1 MAQGNPIQV
10 NIDVQ
15 RLADAITNRN
25 DLFMLIPTRYEGDPR
40 RFREWVKQI
49 EKYAFM
55 TELQADKVKLVAYKT
70 SAGPV
75 SDFIERYITNSPN
88 NTWNQLKSELTM
100 RFAEISDSDQA
111 LKMLREI
118 KQKKDENVQCYAERL
133 LSLATEA
140 YSDQQGGVRAADRSL
155 VGYFTDGLYFDYLQF
170 KLLREKP
177 ATLQEAIRICINEQN
192 LRKLF
197 KTKTGRDFSRAR
209 SNDSQEEPMEVDQL
223 RPTRKCQLCFKKG
236 HTARYCRMGRGQA
249 VNAVNAD
256 RDRRKNNDRRCYFC
270 GKTGHIKRFCF
281 EFQKQN
287 ESMGQNLSNQSGAA
301 LNEQVPRM

>member
-15 RLADAITNRN
+15 RLADAITDRN

-40 RFREWVKQI
+40 KFREWVKQI

-55 TELQADKVKLVAYKT
+55 AELQADKVKLVAYKT

-75 SDFIERYITNSPN
+75 SDFIERYITNNPN
-88 NTWNQLKSELTM
+88 NTWNQLKAELTM

-133 LSLATEA
+133 LSLPTEA
-140 YSDQQGGVRAADRSL
+140 YSGRQGGVDRSL
-155 VGYFTDGLYFDYLQF
+155 EGHFTDGLYFDYLQF
-170 KLLREKP
+170 KLIREKP

-197 KTKTGRDFSRAR
+197 KTKTGTSVDLGLMTGMKSQWR
-209 SNDSQEEPMEVDQL
+209 SIS
-223 RPTRKCQLCFKKG
+223 
-236 HTARYCRMGRGQA
+236 
-249 VNAVNAD
+249 
-256 RDRRKNNDRRCYFC
+256 
-270 GKTGHIKRFCF
+270 
-281 EFQKQN
+281 
-287 ESMGQNLSNQSGAA
+287 
-301 LNEQVPRM
+301 

>member
-1 MAQGNPIQV
+1 MAQGNPIQIK
-10 NIDVQ
+10 IDVQ
-15 RLADAITNRN
+15 RLADAMSNRN
-25 DLFMLIPTRYEGDPR
+25 DLLMPIPTRYEGDPR
-40 RFREWVKQI
+40 KFREWVEQI

-55 TELQADKVKLVAYKT
+55 TELQADKIKLVAYKT
-70 SAGPV
+70 SAGPI
-75 SDFIERYITNSPN
+75 SYFIERYITNNPN
-88 NTWNQLKSELTM
+88 NTWNQLKAELTM

-133 LSLATEA
+133 LSLAAEA
-140 YSDQQGGVRAADRSL
+140 YSGQYAGVRAADRSL

-197 KTKTGRDFSRAR
+197 KTKTGRDFSRPR
-209 SNDSQEEPMEVDQL
+209 VNDSYEEPMEVDQL

-236 HTARYCRMGRGQA
+236 HTARYFDMHRGQA
-249 VNAVNAD
+249 VNAVNVD
-256 RDRRKNNDRRCYFC
+256 RDKRQTRGRRCYF
-270 GKTGHIKRFCF
+270 
-281 EFQKQN
+281 
-287 ESMGQNLSNQSGAA
+287 
-301 LNEQVPRM
+301 